1 MTQHNGEPQPGGG
14 SERDYAFVGDGL
26 QITCSQVT
34 KSDGSRGM
42 TKIQTKLCM
51 SEALF

>member
-26 QITCSQVT
+26 QT
-34 KSDGSRGM
+34 
-42 TKIQTKLCM
+42 M
-51 SEALF
+51 SSS